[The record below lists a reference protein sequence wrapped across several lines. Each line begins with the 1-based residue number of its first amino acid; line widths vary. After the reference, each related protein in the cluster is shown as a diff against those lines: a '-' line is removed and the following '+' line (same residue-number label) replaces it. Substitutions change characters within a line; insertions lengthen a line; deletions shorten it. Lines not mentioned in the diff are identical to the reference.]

1 MKSRFAG
8 LGRLYR
14 GETTFDFIG
23 RRMIGFAV
31 SLVIVVAG
39 AGSLLIQGLELGIDF
54 RGGVA
59 WEVPSNSATGELTD
73 EDARAVLD
81 ANNIESTSAKIQF
94 LTGTELQIMRV
105 QVGDQTEQTR
115 LAVQKSFAQL
125 AKVPVEEVSVAS
137 VSSSWGRSI
146 TEKALRALIV
156 FFIVVSLYISW
167 RLEWK
172 MALTAIIAMAH
183 DVVISVGV
191 YSLLGFEV
199 TPATVI
205 AFLTILGFSLYDT
218 VVVFDRV
225 LENSKKFAASRQ
237 SFANIAN
244 ISTNEVLA
252 RSLNTTLASALPV
265 VSLLVVGSF
274 ILGAKSLEDFA
285 VALLVGMLA
294 GTYSSIF
301 VAVPLLD
308 IFKQNE
314 PKYKPFKGQIAV
326 GVAMSELMGHGD
338 IARLAVTKSSR
349 SSSSTA
355 TETSSV
361 TNEELIAQAEQRA
374 TSVLT
379 HPPRPRKKRR

>member
-1 MKSRFAG
+1 MKTVFVG

-14 GETTFDFIG
+14 GETTFNFIG
-23 RRMIGFAV
+23 RRVIGFAI
-31 SLVIVVAG
+31 SLVIVIAG
-39 AGSLLIQGLELGIDF
+39 AGSLLIQGLDLGIDF

-59 WEVPSNSATGELTD
+59 WEVPSDGPAGKLTD
-73 EDARAVLD
+73 NDARKVLED
-81 ANNIESTSAKIQF
+81 NNVDSASAKIQF
-94 LTGTELQIMRV
+94 LTGSALQIMRV
-105 QVGDQTEQTR
+105 QVGDQTEQVR
-115 LAVQKSFAQL
+115 LGVQKSYAEL

-146 TEKALRALIV
+146 TEKALRALLV
-156 FFIVVSLYISW
+156 FFVIVSLYISW

-172 MALTAIIAMAH
+172 MALTAIIAMVH

-225 LENSKKFAASRQ
+225 LENAKKFSASRQ

-274 ILGAKSLEDFA
+274 VLGAKSLEDFA
-285 VALLVGMLA
+285 VALLVGMIA

-308 IFKQNE
+308 VFKQGE
-314 PKYKPFKGQIAV
+314 PKYRPFKGQIAV
-326 GVAMSELMGHGD
+326 GAAMSELMGHGD
-338 IARLAVTKSSR
+338 VTRLAVSKSSKSGSATTTE
-349 SSSSTA
+349 SSMIS
-355 TETSSV
+355 
-361 TNEELIAQAEQRA
+361 NEELIAQAAQRA
-374 TSVLT
+374 TNVLT

>member
-1 MKSRFAG
+1 MKKLIAG

-23 RRMIGFAV
+23 RRMIGFTI
-31 SLVIVVAG
+31 SIVIIVAG

-59 WEVPSNSATGELTD
+59 WEVPANGLTD
-73 EDARAVLD
+73 QDARKVLD
-81 ANNIESTSAKIQF
+81 DNNVESLNAKIQF
-94 LTGTELQIMRV
+94 LTGTELQVMRV
-105 QVGDQTEQTR
+105 QVGDQTQEVR
-115 LAVQKSFAQL
+115 LSVQKSFAEL
-125 AKVPVEEVSVAS
+125 AKVEVEEVSVAS

-146 TEKALRALIV
+146 TEKALRALLI
-156 FFIVVSLYISW
+156 FFVVVSLYISW

-172 MALTAIIAMAH
+172 MAATAIIAMAH
-183 DVVISVGV
+183 DVIISVGV
-191 YSLLGFEV
+191 YSLFGFEV
-199 TPATVI
+199 TPATVV

-225 LENSKKFAASRQ
+225 QENSKKFATSRQ

-244 ISTNEVLA
+244 VSTNEVLA

-308 IFKQNE
+308 LFKQNE
-314 PKYKPFKGQIAV
+314 PKYQPFKGQIAV
-326 GVAMSELMGHGD
+326 GVAMSKLMGHGD
-338 IARLAVTKSSR
+338 VSRVLVTNSSKLN
-349 SSSSTA
+349 A
-355 TETSSV
+355 SSV
-361 TNEELIAQAEQRA
+361 TDEELIAQTTQRA
-374 TSVLT
+374 TTVLT

>member
-1 MKSRFAG
+1 MKTLIAG

-23 RRMIGFAV
+23 RRMIGFAI
-31 SLVIVVAG
+31 SIVIIVAG

-59 WEVPSNSATGELTD
+59 WEVPANGLTD
-73 EDARAVLD
+73 QDARKVLD
-81 ANNIESTSAKIQF
+81 DNNVESLNAKIQF
-94 LTGTELQIMRV
+94 LTGTELQVMRV
-105 QVGDQTEQTR
+105 QVGDQTQEVR
-115 LAVQKSFAQL
+115 LSVQKSFAEL
-125 AKVPVEEVSVAS
+125 AKVKVEEVSVAS
-137 VSSSWGRSI
+137 VSSSWGRNI
-146 TEKALRALIV
+146 TEKALRALLI
-156 FFIVVSLYISW
+156 FFVIVSLYISW

-172 MALTAIIAMAH
+172 MAATAIIAMAH
-183 DVVISVGV
+183 DVIISVGV
-191 YSLLGFEV
+191 YSLFGFEV
-199 TPATVI
+199 TPATVV

-225 LENSKKFAASRQ
+225 QENSKKFATSRQ

-244 ISTNEVLA
+244 VSTNEVLA

-308 IFKQNE
+308 VFKQNE
-314 PKYKPFKGQIAV
+314 PKYQPFKGQIAV
-326 GVAMSELMGHGD
+326 GEAMSTLMGHGD
-338 IARLAVTKSSR
+338 ASRVLVTNASKVNSP
-349 SSSSTA
+349 TL
-355 TETSSV
+355 
-361 TNEELIAQAEQRA
+361 TNEELIAQAAQRA
-374 TSVLT
+374 TTVLT

>member
-1 MKSRFAG
+1 MKNRFAG
-8 LGRLYR
+8 FGRLYR

-23 RRMIGFAV
+23 RRVIGFAI
-31 SLVIVVAG
+31 SLIIIVAG
-39 AGSLLIQGLELGIDF
+39 AGSLLIQGLDLGIDF

-59 WEVPSNSATGELTD
+59 WEVPSNGPSGELTD

-81 ANNIESTSAKIQF
+81 ANNVESTNAKIQF

-115 LAVQKSFAQL
+115 IAVQKSFAQL

-156 FFIVVSLYISW
+156 FFVVVSLYISW

-183 DVVISVGV
+183 DVIISVGV

-199 TPATVI
+199 TPATVV

-225 LENSKKFAASRQ
+225 LENSKKFATSRQ

-326 GVAMSELMGHGD
+326 GAAMSVLMGHGD

>member
-1 MKSRFAG
+1 MKTLIAG

-23 RRMIGFAV
+23 RRMIGFAI
-31 SLVIVVAG
+31 SIVIIVLG
-39 AGSLLIQGLELGIDF
+39 AGSLLIQSLELGIDF

-59 WEVPSNSATGELTD
+59 WEVPANGLT
-73 EDARAVLD
+73 EQDARKVLD
-81 ANNIESTSAKIQF
+81 DNNVESLNAKIQF
-94 LTGTELQIMRV
+94 LTGTELQVMRV
-105 QVGDQTEQTR
+105 QVGDQTQEVR
-115 LAVQKSFAQL
+115 LSVQKSFAEL
-125 AKVPVEEVSVAS
+125 AKVEVEEVSVAS

-146 TEKALRALIV
+146 TEKALRALLI
-156 FFIVVSLYISW
+156 FFVVVSLYISW

-172 MALTAIIAMAH
+172 MAAAAIIAMAH
-183 DVVISVGV
+183 DVIISVGV
-191 YSLLGFEV
+191 YSLFGFEV
-199 TPATVI
+199 TPATVV

-225 LENSKKFAASRQ
+225 QENSKKFATSRQ
-237 SFANIAN
+237 SCANIAN
-244 ISTNEVLA
+244 VSTNEVLA

-308 IFKQNE
+308 LFKQNE
-314 PKYKPFKGQIAV
+314 PKYLPFKGQIAV
-326 GVAMSELMGHGD
+326 GAAMSKLMGHGN
-338 IARLAVTKSSR
+338 VSR
-349 SSSSTA
+349 VL
-355 TETSSV
+355 V
-361 TNEELIAQAEQRA
+361 TNSSKLNSSPVTDEELIAQTAQRA
-374 TSVLT
+374 TTVLT

>member
-1 MKSRFAG
+1 MKTLIAG

-23 RRMIGFAV
+23 RRMIGFAI
-31 SLVIVVAG
+31 SIIIIVLG
-39 AGSLLIQGLELGIDF
+39 AGSLLIQSLELGIDF

-59 WEVPSNSATGELTD
+59 WEVPANGLT
-73 EDARAVLD
+73 EQDARKVLD
-81 ANNIESTSAKIQF
+81 DNNVESLNAKIQF
-94 LTGTELQIMRV
+94 LTGTELQVMRV
-105 QVGDQTEQTR
+105 QVGDQTQEVR
-115 LAVQKSFAQL
+115 LSVQKSFAEL
-125 AKVPVEEVSVAS
+125 AKVEVEEVSVAS

-146 TEKALRALIV
+146 TEKALRALLI
-156 FFIVVSLYISW
+156 FFVVVSLYISW

-172 MALTAIIAMAH
+172 MAAAAIIAMAH
-183 DVVISVGV
+183 DVIISVGV
-191 YSLLGFEV
+191 YSLFGFEV
-199 TPATVI
+199 TPATVV

-225 LENSKKFAASRQ
+225 QENSKKFATSRQ

-244 ISTNEVLA
+244 VSTNEVLA

-308 IFKQNE
+308 LFKQNE
-314 PKYKPFKGQIAV
+314 PKYQPFKGQIAV
-326 GVAMSELMGHGD
+326 GVAMSKLMGHGD
-338 IARLAVTKSSR
+338 VSRVVVT
-349 SSSSTA
+349 SSSKLNA
-355 TETSSV
+355 SSV
-361 TNEELIAQAEQRA
+361 TDEELIAQTTQRA
-374 TSVLT
+374 TTVLT

>member
-1 MKSRFAG
+1 MKNRFAG
-8 LGRLYR
+8 FGRLYR

-23 RRMIGFAV
+23 RRVIGFAI
-31 SLVIVVAG
+31 SLIIIVAG
-39 AGSLLIQGLELGIDF
+39 AGSLLIQGLDLGIDF

-59 WEVPSNSATGELTD
+59 WEVPSNGPSGELTD

-81 ANNIESTSAKIQF
+81 ANNVESTSAKIQF

-115 LAVQKSFAQL
+115 IAVQKSFAQL

-156 FFIVVSLYISW
+156 FFVVVSLYISW

-183 DVVISVGV
+183 DVIISVGV

-199 TPATVI
+199 TPATVV

-225 LENSKKFAASRQ
+225 LENSKKFATSRQ

-326 GVAMSELMGHGD
+326 GAAMSVLMGHGD

>member
-59 WEVPSNSATGELTD
+59 WEVPSNSAAGELTN

-115 LAVQKSFAQL
+115 LAVQKSFADL

-314 PKYKPFKGQIAV
+314 PKYKPLKGQIAV
-326 GVAMSELMGHGD
+326 GAAMSELMGHGD

-349 SSSSTA
+349 SSSSVA

-361 TNEELIAQAEQRA
+361 SNEELIAQAEQRA

>member
-1 MKSRFAG
+1 MKSIFG
-8 LGRLYR
+8 GFGRLYR

-23 RRMIGFAV
+23 RRVVGFAI

-59 WEVPSNSATGELTD
+59 WEVPANVAGELTD
-73 EDARAVLD
+73 EDARKVLAD
-81 ANNIESTSAKIQF
+81 NNVESTSAKIQF

-105 QVGDQTEQTR
+105 QVGDQTEQVR
-115 LAVQKSFAQL
+115 LGVQKSFAEL
-125 AKVPVEEVSVAS
+125 AKVPVDEVSVAS

-146 TEKALRALIV
+146 TEKALRALFV

-183 DVVISVGV
+183 DVVISVGI

-225 LENSKKFAASRQ
+225 LENANKFSASRQ

-265 VSLLVVGSF
+265 VSLLIVGSYV
-274 ILGAKSLEDFA
+274 LGAKSLEEFA
-285 VALLVGMLA
+285 VALLVGMIA

-308 IFKQNE
+308 VFKQGE
-314 PKYKPFKGQIAV
+314 LKYRPFRGQIAV
-326 GVAMSELMGHGD
+326 GAEMAELMGHGD
-338 IARLAVTKSSR
+338 ISRLAVSKSSKSGGSATTE
-349 SSSSTA
+349 SSF
-355 TETSSV
+355 
-361 TNEELIAQAEQRA
+361 TNEQLIAQAAQRA
-374 TSVLT
+374 TNALT

>member
-1 MKSRFAG
+1 MKIFNG

-23 RRMIGFAV
+23 RRVIGFAI
-31 SLVIVVAG
+31 SLVIVLAG
-39 AGSLLIQGLELGIDF
+39 AGSLLVQGLELGIDF

-59 WEVPSNSATGELTD
+59 WEVPSNSAGVKLND
-73 EDARAVLD
+73 EDARKVLD
-81 ANNIESTSAKIQF
+81 DNNIESASAKIQF

-105 QVGDQTEQTR
+105 QVGDQTEQVR
-115 LAVQKSFAQL
+115 VAVQKSFADL

-146 TEKALRALIV
+146 TEKALRALLV
-156 FFIVVSLYISW
+156 FFVVVSLYISW

-225 LENSKKFAASRQ
+225 LENSKKFATSRQ

-252 RSLNTTLASALPV
+252 RSLNTTLASSLPV

-274 ILGAKSLEDFA
+274 VLGAKSLEDFA
-285 VALLVGMLA
+285 VALLVGMIA

-301 VAVPLLD
+301 IAVPLLD
-308 IFKQNE
+308 VFKQNE
-314 PKYKPFKGQIAV
+314 SKYRPFKGQIAV
-326 GVAMSELMGHGD
+326 GAAMAELMGHGD
-338 IARLAVTKSSR
+338 ISRLAVAKSSK
-349 SSSSTA
+349 SSSSA
-355 TETSSV
+355 INDSPAIM
-361 TNEELIAQAEQRA
+361 NEELIAEAALRA

>member
-1 MKSRFAG
+1 MKTRFAG

-59 WEVPSNSATGELTD
+59 WEVPSNSSAGELTD

-115 LAVQKSFAQL
+115 LAVQKSFADL

-146 TEKALRALIV
+146 TEKALRALVV

-237 SFANIAN
+237 SFSNIAN

-314 PKYKPFKGQIAV
+314 PKYKPLKGQIAV
-326 GVAMSELMGHGD
+326 GAAMSELMGHGD

-349 SSSSTA
+349 SSSAAA

>member
-1 MKSRFAG
+1 MKIFNG

-23 RRMIGFAV
+23 RRVIGFAI
-31 SLVIVVAG
+31 SFVIVVAG
-39 AGSLLIQGLELGIDF
+39 AGSLLVQGLELGIDF

-59 WEVPSNSATGELTD
+59 WEVPSNSPGVKLND
-73 EDARAVLD
+73 EDARKVLD
-81 ANNIESTSAKIQF
+81 DNNIESTSAKIQF

-105 QVGDQTEQTR
+105 QVGDQTEQVR
-115 LAVQKSFAQL
+115 VAVQKSFADL

-146 TEKALRALIV
+146 TEKALRALLV
-156 FFIVVSLYISW
+156 FFVVVSLYISW

-225 LENSKKFAASRQ
+225 LENSKKFATSRQ

-252 RSLNTTLASALPV
+252 RSLNTTLASSLPV

-274 ILGAKSLEDFA
+274 VLGAKSLEDFA
-285 VALLVGMLA
+285 VALLVGMIA

-301 VAVPLLD
+301 IAVPLLD
-308 IFKQNE
+308 VFKQNE
-314 PKYKPFKGQIAV
+314 SKYRPFKGQIAV
-326 GVAMSELMGHGD
+326 GAAMAELMGHGD
-338 IARLAVTKSSR
+338 ISRLAVAKSSK
-349 SSSSTA
+349 SSSSA
-355 TETSSV
+355 INDSPAIM
-361 TNEELIAQAEQRA
+361 NEELIAEAALRA

>member
-1 MKSRFAG
+1 MKIING

-23 RRMIGFAV
+23 RRVIGFAI

-39 AGSLLIQGLELGIDF
+39 AGSLLVQGLELGIDF

-59 WEVPSNSATGELTD
+59 WEVPSNSSAGKLTD
-73 EDARAVLD
+73 EDARKVLED
-81 ANNIESTSAKIQF
+81 NNIESASAKIQF

-105 QVGDQTEQTR
+105 QVGDQTEQVR
-115 LAVQKSFAQL
+115 LAVQKSFAEV
-125 AKVPVEEVSVAS
+125 AKVSVDEVSVAS

-146 TEKALRALIV
+146 TEKALRALLV
-156 FFIVVSLYISW
+156 FFVVVSFYISW

-191 YSLLGFEV
+191 YSLLGFEL

-225 LENSKKFAASRQ
+225 LENSKKFATSRQ

-252 RSLNTTLASALPV
+252 RSLNTTLASSLPV

-274 ILGAKSLEDFA
+274 VLGAKSLEDFA
-285 VALLVGMLA
+285 VALLVGMVA

-308 IFKQNE
+308 VFKQNE
-314 PKYKPFKGQIAV
+314 SKYRPFKGQIAV
-326 GVAMSELMGHGD
+326 GEAMAELMGHGD
-338 IARLAVTKSSR
+338 ISRLAVAKSSK
-349 SSSSTA
+349 SSGASATESST
-355 TETSSV
+355 V
-361 TNEELIAQAEQRA
+361 TNQELVAQAAHRA
-374 TSVLT
+374 TSALT

>member
-1 MKSRFAG
+1 MKTLIAG

-23 RRMIGFAV
+23 RRMIGFAI
-31 SLVIVVAG
+31 SIIIIVLG

-59 WEVPSNSATGELTD
+59 WEVPANGLTD
-73 EDARAVLD
+73 QDARKVLD
-81 ANNIESTSAKIQF
+81 DNNVESLNAKIQF
-94 LTGTELQIMRV
+94 LTGTELQVMRV
-105 QVGDQTEQTR
+105 QVGDQTQEVR
-115 LAVQKSFAQL
+115 LSVQESFAEL
-125 AKVPVEEVSVAS
+125 AKVEVEEVSVAS

-146 TEKALRALIV
+146 TEKALRALLI

-172 MALTAIIAMAH
+172 MAATAIIAMAH
-183 DVVISVGV
+183 DVIISVGV
-191 YSLLGFEV
+191 YSLFGFEV
-199 TPATVI
+199 TPATVV

-225 LENSKKFAASRQ
+225 QENSKKFATSRQ

-244 ISTNEVLA
+244 VSTNEVLA

-308 IFKQNE
+308 LFKQNE
-314 PKYKPFKGQIAV
+314 PKYLPFKGQIAV
-326 GVAMSELMGHGD
+326 GVAMSKLMGHGD
-338 IARLAVTKSSR
+338 VSRVLVTNSSKLN
-349 SSSSTA
+349 A
-355 TETSSV
+355 SSV
-361 TNEELIAQAEQRA
+361 TDEELIAQTTQRA
-374 TSVLT
+374 TTVLT

>member
-1 MKSRFAG
+1 MKNIFG
-8 LGRLYR
+8 GFGRLYR

-23 RRMIGFAV
+23 RRVVGFAI
-31 SLVIVVAG
+31 SIVIVVAG
-39 AGSLLIQGLELGIDF
+39 AGSLLVQGLDLGIDF

-59 WEVPSNSATGELTD
+59 WEVPSNTSDGELTD
-73 EDARAVLD
+73 EDARKVLAD
-81 ANNIESTSAKIQF
+81 NNIDSTSAKIQF

-105 QVGDQTEQTR
+105 QVGDQTEQVR
-115 LAVQKSFAQL
+115 LGVQKSFAEL
-125 AKVPVEEVSVAS
+125 AKVSIDEVSVAS

-146 TEKALRALIV
+146 TEKALRALFA

-183 DVVISVGV
+183 DVVISVGI

-225 LENSKKFAASRQ
+225 LENANKFSASRQ

-252 RSLNTTLASALPV
+252 RSLNTTVASALPV
-265 VSLLVVGSF
+265 VSLLIVGSF
-274 ILGAKSLEDFA
+274 VLGAKSLEEFA
-285 VALLVGMLA
+285 VALLVGMIA

-308 IFKQNE
+308 VLKQGE
-314 PKYKPFKGQIAV
+314 LKYRPFKGQIAV
-326 GVAMSELMGHGD
+326 GAEMAELMGHGD
-338 IARLAVTKSSR
+338 ISRLAVSKASKSGGAVTTE
-349 SSSSTA
+349 SSF
-355 TETSSV
+355 
-361 TNEELIAQAEQRA
+361 TNEQLIAQAAQRA
-374 TSVLT
+374 TNALT

>member
-1 MKSRFAG
+1 MKTRFAG

-23 RRMIGFAV
+23 RRVIGFAV

-59 WEVPSNSATGELTD
+59 WEVPSNSSAGELTD

-146 TEKALRALIV
+146 TEKALRALVV

-314 PKYKPFKGQIAV
+314 PKYKPLKGQIAV
-326 GVAMSELMGHGD
+326 GAAMSELMGHGD

-349 SSSSTA
+349 SSSSVA

-361 TNEELIAQAEQRA
+361 SNEELIAQAEQRA